1 MTTKRNVMIKILS
14 SRTEITKSLFEDEE
28 IEEDLFEDAEASDME
43 MPEPIELWMEGRLVV
58 SDLRAELVYEE
69 SELSGMEG
77 SISTIG
83 FDLKTPGLVSMLRS
97 GLVNTALIFE
107 EHTRHICMY
116 HTPFSEFEVCVHSLR
131 VSNRLLEDGILE
143 LDYLIEIHGAQT
155 ERCKMTVS
163 VKEIEEIL

>member
-1 MTTKRNVMIKILS
+1 
-14 SRTEITKSLFEDEE
+14 
-28 IEEDLFEDAEASDME
+28 ME

>member
-1 MTTKRNVMIKILS
+1 MIKILS
-14 SRTEITKSLFEDEE
+14 SRTEITGSLFEEEE
-28 IEEDLFEDAEASDME
+28 IAEEKIEDAEASDME

-107 EHTRHICMY
+107 EHARHICMY
-116 HTPFSEFEVCVHSLR
+116 HTPFSEFEVCVHSLC